1 MQNQCELCCRHGSS
15 IRACPRFSKIPDFF
29 LEQTNRQTDIHAGFL
44 VDYDKITVYFFT
56 WLKAMCHYCP
66 EKGHA
71 NKKLPCMVGMCMSM
85 CISRQVLIEGLIKV
99 KVIRCQEIGEQMLL
113 VIHDLR
119 VKK

>member
-1 MQNQCELCCRHGSS
+1 
-15 IRACPRFSKIPDFF
+15 
-29 LEQTNRQTDIHAGFL
+29 
-44 VDYDKITVYFFT
+44 
-56 WLKAMCHYCP
+56 
-66 EKGHA
+66 
-71 NKKLPCMVGMCMSM
+71 MVGMCMSM